1 MAAHGKVIPGMKSL
15 LAFEA
20 TIRLGSMSAAAREGG
35 TTQPAISQQVRALE
49 EALGGALLDRG
60 GNVLKPTEEGMRLY
74 QDLAPTLATLQDAFE
89 RARDAL
95 SRNIPQV
102 TIAANFGFTHLWLL
116 PRLDALQ
123 KAFPNLRFEIV
134 SADQRDAPDL
144 HEADI
149 NITFDRKSGN
159 TEGELMLVPEAVFPV
174 CSPDVAR
181 EHGLG
186 EVLTKEN
193 LTALPLLHMDK
204 QNPRWM
210 DWSLWSSL
218 AGFGALHERT
228 SFTFNNYPLLLNA
241 TTQGHGLA
249 LAWASLVEPT
259 IAEGRLVALGPR
271 VKRENY
277 GYLLRTRHRGNSM
290 IWPVIEWFRAEFEP
304 SEVTAKPKGS
314 DLHHNE

>member
-20 TIRLGSMSAAAREGG
+20 TVRLGSMTAAARESG

-49 EALGGALLDRG
+49 EALGGALLDRVG
-60 GNVLKPTEEGMRLY
+60 SALKPTEEGMRLY
-74 QDLAPTLATLQDAFE
+74 QDMAPALVTLQDAFE
-89 RARDAL
+89 RTRDAL
-95 SRNIPQV
+95 SRNIPVV

-123 KAFPNLRFEIV
+123 KAFPHLRFEIV
-134 SADQRDAPDL
+134 SADQRDTADL
-144 HEADI
+144 HEPDL
-149 NITFDRKSGN
+149 NITFDHKSGN

-174 CSPDVAR
+174 CSPEVA
-181 EHGLG
+181 EKYGLG
-186 EVLTKEN
+186 KQLTKAN
-193 LTALPLLHMDK
+193 LSSLPLLHMDK

-241 TTQGHGLA
+241 TIQGHGLA
-249 LAWASLVEPT
+249 LAWASLVEPA
-259 IAEGRLVALGPR
+259 ICAGELVALGPR
-271 VKRENY
+271 VKRDDY
-277 GYLLRTRHRGNSM
+277 GYLIRTRHRSNSM
-290 IWPVIEWFRAEFEP
+290 IWPVIEWFKAEFESTSGP
-304 SEVTAKPKGS
+304 AQS
-314 DLHHNE
+314 